1 MPSVCKSVWTLNVL
15 KSVYWVIYILRFT
28 TSKAHEDRLVKQTS
42 NFINNLILWLAYTVP
57 LGLWVLK
64 AHLRL
69 QKRIFSFRSS
79 FPGDKQL
86 PFALTVSLLM
96 TSLTIHNVDSWIL
109 SPLPCRI
116 HSCWIFSVLYWHKTL
131 VEVEK
136 KSCLFLF
143 SAHTHQGR
151 SAAEGCVYQTID
163 FQGFYFANIPAPV
176 QHPWKLSILN
186 NGWN

>member
-1 MPSVCKSVWTLNVL
+1 MLSVCKSVWTLNVL

-28 TSKAHEDRLVKQTS
+28 MSKAHEDRLVKQTS
-42 NFINNLILWLAYTVP
+42 NFINNLILWLAYTVT

-64 AHLRL
+64 AHLHL

-86 PFALTVSLLM
+86 PFALTVSLLI

-136 KSCLFLF
+136 KKLSFPLLCTYTPRKKCSRRLRISDHRFSGFLF
-143 SAHTHQGR
+143 CKHSCSCTASLEMIHL
-151 SAAEGCVYQTID
+151 E
-163 FQGFYFANIPAPV
+163 
-176 QHPWKLSILN
+176 
-186 NGWN
+186 